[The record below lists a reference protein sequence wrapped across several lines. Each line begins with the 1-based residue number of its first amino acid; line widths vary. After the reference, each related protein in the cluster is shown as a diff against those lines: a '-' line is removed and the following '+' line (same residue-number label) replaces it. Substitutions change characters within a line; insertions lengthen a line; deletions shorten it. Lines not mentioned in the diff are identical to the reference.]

1 LPPGHYPKSGLSC
14 YANPME
20 VRPILVFVGL
30 LASATALAQAYRWV
44 DDEGVTHYSD
54 VPTEGAEEVQLSEY
68 SRNTGA
74 RLYRERAP
82 SSAAAEPAAD
92 DQPFSYESLSI
103 SSPGPEETLWNIDG
117 VLNVSVAV
125 SPGLQSGHQLRVYY
139 NGQQRLVT
147 GTSFQIEEVYR
158 GVHNLQAEVIDA
170 TGRLMIRSETNRFYV
185 QQNSVIMGGR

>member
-1 LPPGHYPKSGLSC
+1 
-14 YANPME
+14 ME
-20 VRPILVFVGL
+20 TRPILLLVGL
-30 LASATALAQAYRWV
+30 LASATVLAQAYRWV
-44 DDEGVTHYSD
+44 DEDGVVHYSD
-54 VPTEGAEEVQLSEY
+54 VPTEGAEEIQLSEY

-82 SSAAAEPAAD
+82 STAAAEEPAD
-92 DQPFSYESLSI
+92 DQPFRYASLSI

-117 VLNVSVAV
+117 VLNVSVVV

-170 TGRLMIRSETNRFYV
+170 TGRLMIRSEANRFYV
-185 QQNSVIMGGR
+185 QQNSLILGGR

>member
-1 LPPGHYPKSGLSC
+1 
-14 YANPME
+14 ME
-20 VRPILVFVGL
+20 TRPILVFVGL

-44 DDEGVTHYSD
+44 DSEGIVHYSD

-82 SSAAAEPAAD
+82 SAAATDEPAD
-92 DQPFSYESLSI
+92 DQPFTYDSLSI

-117 VLNVSVAV
+117 VLNVSVAL
-125 SPGLQSGHQLRVYY
+125 SPGLQSGHRLRVYY
-139 NGQQRLVT
+139 NGQQRLVN
-147 GTSFQIEEVYR
+147 GTSFQIDEVYR

-170 TGRLMIRSETNRFYV
+170 TGRLMIRSQPNRFYV
-185 QQNSVIMGGR
+185 QQNSVITGSR